1 MRVVLD
7 TNVLLSGFIWT
18 GPPFKIIDA
27 WKNERF
33 ELIVTPDI
41 VSEYERTL
49 KEFAKGKNKV
59 DYLSVLALIT
69 SKALWASPATL
80 PIQICDD
87 PDDDIFI
94 AAAIG
99 GEADFIVTGDSALLR
114 GAVSPPPAIV
124 KPREFLETH
133 V

>member
-1 MRVVLD
+1 M
-7 TNVLLSGFIWT
+7 
-18 GPPFKIIDA
+18 
-27 WKNERF
+27 
-33 ELIVTPDI
+33 
-41 VSEYERTL
+41 

-80 PIQICDD
+80 PIQICAD

-99 GEADFIVTGDSALLR
+99 GEADFIITGDSALLR